1 MSAIMPVTPR
11 KYSNSSTTEIKQNAQ
26 RLPQRPVGYK
36 VIDVEGKKYEVVIPR
51 EANQVFHSELEL
63 PDDTTA
69 SEMLHLMNVAALLF
83 AGYVD
88 AATTIVES
96 HGGGGGVSSG
106 WGRDDDENDCK
117 WAHRCAQKANWLFKP
132 MRRQRRF

>member
-1 MSAIMPVTPR
+1 MPVTPR
-11 KYSNSSTTEIKQNAQ
+11 KYSNSSITEIKPNTQ
-26 RLPQRPVGYK
+26 RLPQRPIGYK
-36 VIDVEGKKYEVVIPR
+36 VIDVGGKKYEVVIPQ

-132 MRRQRRF
+132 MRRQRRI